1 MDYIHIV
8 EILFTF
14 IVGFSLNMMVLPNI
28 SLVSLRK
35 RLFDKVD
42 DRKVHTA
49 PIPRLGGVAF
59 FPCIMVT
66 VLLVIIFDNSWR
78 GCNMLDVYLT
88 TRLCALS
95 CCLFI
100 LYLMG
105 ITDDL
110 IGLRWR
116 FKFVVQTL
124 CGFLLVLSG
133 LYFDCLYGLF
143 GINDIPYYIGM
154 PFTVLIVVFILN
166 AMNLIDGIDGLA
178 SGLGIIAFFAFGYM
192 FVRLHWWM
200 YAFLAIASFSVLLP
214 FFYYNVYGK
223 INRGRKIFMGDT
235 GSLTI
240 GLLLATMAIRLSMSD
255 PLKERALPG
264 AIVLAF
270 SFLIVPMLDVVR
282 VVIHRLRNGKS
293 PFLPDKNHIHHKFI
307 ALGMPQRQAMICIVG
322 IAFAF
327 AVANIYLV
335 HHLSITLLFLLDV
348 AVWTAIHCYITM
360 KINRKNQ
367 IIKKQPYRKDNL

>member
-327 AVANIYLV
+327 SVANIYLA
-335 HHLSITLLFLLDV
+335 HHLPITLLFLLDV
-348 AVWTAIHCYITM
+348 TVWTAIHCYITA
-360 KINRKNQ
+360 KINRK
-367 IIKKQPYRKDNL
+367 IKKTTVQKR